1 MTFEEMR
8 LRLANR
14 DAIREKQEQE
24 ERAEEQREIEDAA
37 RLRREVNL
45 KNNNY
50 YLIKYTK
57 VLIQGQR
64 KFLKSWGTHI

>member
-37 RLRREVNL
+37 RQRREVSFRN
-45 KNNNY
+45 
-50 YLIKYTK
+50 
-57 VLIQGQR
+57 QCE
-64 KFLKSWGTHI
+64 

>member
-45 KNNNY
+45 KINNY

-64 KFLKSWGTHI
+64 KVLKSWGTNI

>member
-1 MTFEEMR
+1 MR

-37 RLRREVNL
+37 RQRREVNL
-45 KNNNY
+45 KINN
-50 YLIKYTK
+50 
-57 VLIQGQR
+57 
-64 KFLKSWGTHI
+64 

>member
-64 KFLKSWGTHI
+64 KVLKSWGTHI